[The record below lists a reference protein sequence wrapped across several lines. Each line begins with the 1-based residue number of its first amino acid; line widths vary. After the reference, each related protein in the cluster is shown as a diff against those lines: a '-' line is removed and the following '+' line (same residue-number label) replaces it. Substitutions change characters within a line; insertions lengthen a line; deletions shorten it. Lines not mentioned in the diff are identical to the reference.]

1 MRLLIDI
8 GNTRLKWACQ
18 DDGRLSPADAIVYET
33 GNLEN
38 ELAIIWQDFNTP
50 QDVWISS
57 VAQQGVNEIIE
68 RYLNSHWGITP
79 NFIQSSRAFLG
90 VTNSYTEP
98 HKLGSDRWLAMVA
111 AYQHEGRCVMIVDCG
126 SAVTIDAVN
135 DDGQHIGGVIA
146 PGIALS
152 NFVLTRQTSLR
163 WQAATGMLPAKVF
176 ANSTTDG
183 ITSGIGYGIIGL
195 IEKAHREL
203 ADTGQHPVVYLTGGD
218 AAFISHALSIE
229 HKQVD
234 DLVLQGLA
242 ILANHA

>member
-8 GNTRLKWACQ
+8 GNTRLKWTHQ
-18 DDGRLSPADAIVYET
+18 NEGRLSPGDAIVYT
-33 GNLEN
+33 LGNLEN
-38 ELAIIWQDFNTP
+38 ELPVIWQDFNTP
-50 QDVWISS
+50 DDVWISS
-57 VAQQGVNEIIE
+57 VAQQSVTEIVA
-68 RYLNSHWGITP
+68 RYLKSQWGIKP
-79 NFIQSSRAFLG
+79 NYIQSSRAILG
-90 VTNSYTEP
+90 VTNSYNEP

-111 AYQHEGRCVMIVDCG
+111 AYQYEGRCVMIVDCG

-135 DDGQHIGGVIA
+135 DNGEHVGGVIA

-152 NFVLTRQTSLR
+152 NSVLTRQTSLR
-163 WQAATGMLPAKVF
+163 WQPATGMLPAKVF

-183 ITSGIGYGIIGL
+183 IASGIGYGIIGL
-195 IEKAHREL
+195 IEKAYREL

-242 ILANHA
+242 MLANHA

>member
-8 GNTRLKWACQ
+8 GNTRLKWTSQ
-18 DDGRLSPADAIVYET
+18 HDGRLSPADAIVHDQA
-33 GNLEN
+33 NLEN
-38 ELAIIWQDFNTP
+38 ALPVIWQDLDTP
-50 QDVWISS
+50 QDVWVSS
-57 VAQQGVNEIIE
+57 VADARVNEIVD
-68 RYLNSHWGITP
+68 RYLISHWGRKP
-79 NFIQSSRAFLG
+79 NYIRSSRAVLG

-111 AYQHEGRCVMIVDCG
+111 AFQHEGRCVMIVDCG

-135 DDGQHIGGVIA
+135 DDGEHLGGAIA
-146 PGIALS
+146 PGITLGNS
-152 NFVLTRQTSLR
+152 VLTRQTSLR
-163 WQAATGMLPAKVF
+163 WQQATGMLPAKIF

-183 ITSGIGYGIIGL
+183 IASGIGYGIIGL
-195 IEKAHREL
+195 IEKAYREL

-242 ILANHA
+242 MLANHA